1 MCQVNVLEVYS
12 SSLLLSLQTLLII
25 KAMALSNSIDSSM
38 NKSQVVVGK
47 TKSEFRQI
55 YLAYPDILIEA
66 WHPLVWDSRD
76 FILRNSM
83 TNTKD
88 TWRWHVSDKNSA
100 KLIFI
105 FHFSEKNVLLHESM
119 SYMICVFI
127 HWDAILMKDV
137 DDLILSWSNYLHQLS
152 THSAS
157 CKVYMCIGITCVSS
171 ELWSCYRSRYLRKEM
186 I

>member
-66 WHPLVWDSRD
+66 WHPLYETQETLFWE
-76 FILRNSM
+76 ILWRTLQTHDADMLVIKIPQNSF
-83 TNTKD
+83 
-88 TWRWHVSDKNSA
+88 
-100 KLIFI
+100 LYFI
-105 FHFSEKNVLLHESM
+105 FLKKIMFYYM
-119 SYMICVFI
+119 SQWVI
-127 HWDAILMKDV
+127 
-137 DDLILSWSNYLHQLS
+137 WSVCLY
-152 THSAS
+152 
-157 CKVYMCIGITCVSS
+157 I
-171 ELWSCYRSRYLRKEM
+171 EM
-186 I
+186 PFWWKM

>member
-66 WHPLVWDSRD
+66 WHPLYETPETLFWE
-76 FILRNSM
+76 ILWRTLQTHDADMLVIKIPQNSF
-83 TNTKD
+83 
-88 TWRWHVSDKNSA
+88 
-100 KLIFI
+100 LYFI
-105 FHFSEKNVLLHESM
+105 FLKKMFYYM
-119 SYMICVFI
+119 SQWVIWSVCLYIEMPF
-127 HWDAILMKDV
+127 WWKMLMT
-137 DDLILSWSNYLHQLS
+137 SF
-152 THSAS
+152 
-157 CKVYMCIGITCVSS
+157 
-171 ELWSCYRSRYLRKEM
+171 
-186 I
+186 

>member
-83 TNTKD
+83 TNTTD
-88 TWRWHVSDKNSA
+88 TWRWHVSDNFPQNSF
-100 KLIFI
+100 LYFI
-105 FHFSEKNVLLHESM
+105 FLKKMFYYM
-119 SYMICVFI
+119 SQWVIWSVCLYIEMPS
-127 HWDAILMKDV
+127 WWKMLMT
-137 DDLILSWSNYLHQLS
+137 SF
-152 THSAS
+152 
-157 CKVYMCIGITCVSS
+157 
-171 ELWSCYRSRYLRKEM
+171 
-186 I
+186 

>member
-66 WHPLVWDSRD
+66 WHPPETLFWEILWRTLQTHDADMLV
-76 FILRNSM
+76 I
-83 TNTKD
+83 KIP
-88 TWRWHVSDKNSA
+88 KNSF
-100 KLIFI
+100 LYFI
-105 FHFSEKNVLLHESM
+105 FL
-119 SYMICVFI
+119 
-127 HWDAILMKDV
+127 
-137 DDLILSWSNYLHQLS
+137 
-152 THSAS
+152 
-157 CKVYMCIGITCVSS
+157 
-171 ELWSCYRSRYLRKEM
+171 KEM
-186 I
+186 FYYMSQWVIWSVCLYIEMPSWWKMLMTSF

>member
-1 MCQVNVLEVYS
+1 MKHEAESFQKSQWKWLIIIVNLNFVWSVLNLIQMLMLCVKWMFWRCIPLHS
-12 SSLLLSLQTLLII
+12 LSLQTLLII
-25 KAMALSNSIDSSM
+25 KPMALSNSIDSSM

-83 TNTKD
+83 TNTTD

-105 FHFSEKNVLLHESM
+105 FHFS
-119 SYMICVFI
+119 
-127 HWDAILMKDV
+127 
-137 DDLILSWSNYLHQLS
+137 
-152 THSAS
+152 
-157 CKVYMCIGITCVSS
+157 
-171 ELWSCYRSRYLRKEM
+171 
-186 I
+186 

>member
-66 WHPLVWDSRD
+66 WHPLYETQETLFWE
-76 FILRNSM
+76 ILWRTLQTHDADMLVIKIPQNSF
-83 TNTKD
+83 
-88 TWRWHVSDKNSA
+88 
-100 KLIFI
+100 LYFI
-105 FHFSEKNVLLHESM
+105 FLKKMFYYM
-119 SYMICVFI
+119 SQWVIWSVCLYIEMPF
-127 HWDAILMKDV
+127 WWKMLMT
-137 DDLILSWSNYLHQLS
+137 SF
-152 THSAS
+152 
-157 CKVYMCIGITCVSS
+157 
-171 ELWSCYRSRYLRKEM
+171 
-186 I
+186 

>member
-76 FILRNSM
+76 FWEILWRTLQTHDADMLVIKIPQNSF
-83 TNTKD
+83 
-88 TWRWHVSDKNSA
+88 
-100 KLIFI
+100 LYFI
-105 FHFSEKNVLLHESM
+105 FLKKMFYYM
-119 SYMICVFI
+119 SQWVIWSVCLYIEMPS
-127 HWDAILMKDV
+127 WWKMLMT
-137 DDLILSWSNYLHQLS
+137 WF
-152 THSAS
+152 
-157 CKVYMCIGITCVSS
+157 
-171 ELWSCYRSRYLRKEM
+171 
-186 I
+186 